1 MARRRFKPEEIVSIL
16 RDAEKTGSILE
27 ICRKY
32 NICEQTFYRWK
43 RMYGGIQTTEVQRIK
58 QLEKENRE
66 LKQLAGDQALS
77 IQVMKEEM
85 KKRGWI

>member
-16 RDAEKTGSILE
+16 RDAEKTSSILE